1 MFADRLKTVLHE
13 QFISQ
18 ADLSKAT
25 GISKAR
31 ISMYCAGASRPRP
44 QALKQI
50 ADALHVPAGWLIGE
64 IKEKEPS
71 LAVSTAAK
79 ALGMLPQCL
88 REGLKA
94 RSFPFGY
101 AILKNG
107 KFKYY
112 INPTQFG
119 EYKTR
124 FERNL
129 RQ

>member
-13 QFISQ
+13 QFLSQ

-31 ISMYCAGASRPRP
+31 ISMYCAGLNYPRP

-50 ADALHVPAGWLIGE
+50 ADALHVPAGWLTGE
-64 IKEKEPS
+64 IQEQEPS
-71 LAVSTAAK
+71 LSVPKVAK
-79 ALGMLPQCL
+79 TLGILPQCL
-88 REGLKA
+88 REGLKS
-94 RSFPFGY
+94 RNFPFGY
-101 AILKNG
+101 AVCKNG

-124 FERNL
+124 FERN
-129 RQ
+129 